1 MHGTAAGP
9 LTDPTSRPAA
19 AAPPDGDASAGTSQ
33 AVADVVRRRA
43 AELVAA
49 DMDPGSVAG
58 HVRDAQREMA
68 RFRMGYEFGI
78 EEMLTKIRILRSEF
92 RQTHDHNPI
101 EHVTSRLK
109 SMDSILDKAVRYGCA
124 TDVPTI
130 RERIRDIAGIR
141 ITCSFESD
149 AYWVADMLS
158 QQPDVEIVQRKDY
171 IAAPKANG
179 YRSLHLIV
187 RIPVFLSDRTEHV
200 FVEVQIRTIAMDFW
214 ASVEHKLFYKYRGD
228 VPGHLQTE
236 LLDAAHTAAELDA
249 RMGRLRDEVRDLGGQ
264 GAPGTPRDAETTPA

>member
-1 MHGTAAGP
+1 MAATEVRP
-9 LTDPTSRPAA
+9 RPA
-19 AAPPDGDASAGTSQ
+19 DAT
-33 AVADVVRRRA
+33 V
-43 AELVAA
+43 VAA
-49 DMDPGSVAG
+49 RM
-58 HVRDAQREMA
+58 RDAQRELA

-78 EEMLTKIRILRSEF
+78 EEMLTKVRILRSEF

-109 SMDSILDKAVRYGCA
+109 SMDSILEKSVRYGCG
-124 TDVPTI
+124 TDLPTI

-158 QQPDVEIVQRKDY
+158 QQPDVEVVQCKDY
-171 IAAPKANG
+171 IAHPKANG

-200 FVEVQIRTIAMDFW
+200 FVEIQIRTIAMDFW
-214 ASVEHKLFYKYRGD
+214 ASVEHKLSYKYRGAL
-228 VPGHLQTE
+228 PPHLRDE
-236 LLDAAHTAAELDA
+236 LLDAAASAAELDA
-249 RMGRLRDEVRDLGGQ
+249 RMGRLRGEVRDLGQ
-264 GAPGTPRDAETTPA
+264 EPGAEPA